1 MDQSSGH
8 PWLGARRLIS
18 IPLLLLLPALAAAQC
33 KKQRPILQPL
43 RYEEDWSLLADP
55 DCKKEV
61 LDDLKYVSLGREDWY
76 LSIGGEIRYRYENYE
91 NAGFGTDPETGSG
104 YILQRYLLHSDWHFG
119 PHFRLFTQFQ
129 SGLEEGRN
137 GGPRLTDKDIVDLH
151 QAFFDVSNSSQDL
164 RLRVGRQ
171 EIEFGTGHLIGES
184 EGLNI
189 RRAFDGF
196 RFTFKHGRWTWN
208 STLTHPVL
216 LRPDTYA
223 IPNHQQTEWGAGFTR
238 AREHGGWSGYYIGLN
253 RKVGSFNGKV
263 GKEIRD
269 TIGSRVWN
277 QGELFDYNTDFIFQT
292 GTFASGYILAGAV
305 SSNDGITLH
314 NLKLQPRFGVRFGY
328 ASGDSDRSGHNL
340 NTFNPLF
347 PNPMYSSLSALLGPS
362 NLTDLGPT
370 FRLTLNSKTAVTP
383 EMPFYWRSSVHDGIY
398 NFAGI
403 LIRPG
408 NLSAA
413 RFVGYQPGLVL
424 ERSFSPHFSS
434 TAGYFY
440 FFTGPF
446 LHEAPPGKDLGYF
459 YATLTFRL

>member
-1 MDQSSGH
+1 
-8 PWLGARRLIS
+8 LILV
-18 IPLLLLLPALAAAQC
+18 PLLFFFHALALAECQ
-33 KKQRPILQPL
+33 KQRPVLQPL

-61 LDDLKYVSLGREDWY
+61 LDDLKYVSLGRENWY
-76 LSIGGEIRYRYENYE
+76 FSIGGEIRYRYENYE
-91 NAGFGTDPETGSG
+91 NAGFGTDLETGSG

-119 PHFRLFTQFQ
+119 RRFRLFTQFQ
-129 SGLEEGRN
+129 SGLEERRN
-137 GGPRLTDKDIVDLH
+137 GGPRLTDKDIDDLH
-151 QAFFDVSNSSQDL
+151 QGFFDFTDSSQNL
-164 RLRVGRQ
+164 RLRIGRQ
-171 EIEFGTGHLIGES
+171 EIEFGAGRLIGES

-238 AREHGGWSGYYIGLN
+238 TREHGGWSGYYIGLN
-253 RKVGSFNGKV
+253 RKVASFNGKV

-269 TIGSRVWN
+269 TIGSRVWI
-277 QGELFDYNTDFIFQT
+277 QGKLFDYNTDFIFQT

-305 SSNDGITLH
+305 SSNHGITLRC
-314 NLKLQPRFGVRFGY
+314 LKFQPRFGIRFDY
-328 ASGDSDRSGHNL
+328 ASGDSGPASSNL

-370 FRLTLNSKTAVTP
+370 VRLTLNSKTAISP
-383 EMPFYWRSSVHDGIY
+383 ETPFYWRSSIHDDIY
-398 NFAGI
+398 GFAGN

-408 NLSAA
+408 NLSSA
-413 RFVGYQPGLVL
+413 RFVGYQPGLVV

-434 TAGYFY
+434 TTGYFY
-440 FFTGPF
+440 FFAGDF
-446 LHEAPPGKDLGYF
+446 LRQTRPGKDVGYF